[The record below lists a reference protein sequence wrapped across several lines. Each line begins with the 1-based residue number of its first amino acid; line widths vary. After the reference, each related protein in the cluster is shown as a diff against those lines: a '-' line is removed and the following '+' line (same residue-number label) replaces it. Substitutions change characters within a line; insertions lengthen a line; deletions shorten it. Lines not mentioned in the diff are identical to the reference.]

1 MKKTLISL
9 CIILAVAI
17 GLRFYQL
24 GNVPASPDWDEAALG
39 YNAYSILKTG
49 RDEYGNF
56 LPLSIRSFD
65 DYKPPLYVYLTVPSV
80 ALFGLSAWST
90 RLPSAVMGVLAVLG
104 VYFLVGKLI
113 RDRKNDTIPLFSA
126 LLLAISPW
134 SIQFSR
140 IAFEANTG
148 VTVNIWAVTAF
159 LAGLKRRIFLPV
171 SAVLFALGMY
181 AYHSERIFLPL
192 LIVILVFVYRRE
204 LFVKEHTKSLMLS
217 VILGIVVVAP
227 LIPVVFNQTALLRL
241 RGTSSF
247 TDQTGLLARDITKLE
262 QDQQS
267 GDLIGQL
274 LDNRRIV
281 FAKTVIAGYL
291 SHFSFKWLFLTGDN
305 QRHHAPDMG
314 LLYLWELPFLLYG
327 IYRVLKYMK
336 GPVRAILVGWLLISP
351 IAASP
356 TTGLPHAVRTLVFLP
371 VFQVFTA
378 VGIVDAIRITKEY
391 LSGGK
396 RLLWYAAAVGI
407 ALFAV
412 FNFAYYLDMYFV
424 QQNPE
429 VSEYW
434 QYGYKDAVAFT
445 EKVKAKY
452 QKVVVSTTLEQS
464 YIFFL
469 FYTKYDPRLYLAGG
483 GTKSGSFEEGNN
495 HFDKYEFRKIDWP
508 HERLDGTILY
518 VGDPKDMSH
527 GNVMNYTF
535 LNGKPAIEM
544 ADKPNGA
551 L

>member
-1 MKKTLISL
+1 MKKTVLAL
-9 CIILAVAI
+9 FVIITVAVS
-17 GLRFYQL
+17 LRFYQL
-24 GNVPASPDWDEAALG
+24 GSVPPSPDWDEAALG

-49 RDEYGNF
+49 RDEYGTF

-65 DYKPPLYVYLTVPSV
+65 DYKPPLYVYLTVPAV
-80 ALFGLSAWST
+80 ALFGLSAWSI

-104 VYFLVGKLI
+104 VYFLVRGLI
-113 RDRKNDTIPLFSA
+113 GDRKDDTIPLLSSF
-126 LLLAISPW
+126 LLAISPW

-148 VTVNIWAVTAF
+148 VTMNIWAVTAF

-171 SAVLFALGMY
+171 SAVLLAAGMY

-192 LIVILVFVYRRE
+192 LIIILVFIYRRK
-204 LFVKEHTKSLMLS
+204 LFVKEHTKSLIIS
-217 VILGIVVVAP
+217 IILGIVVVAP
-227 LIPVVFNQTALLRL
+227 LVPVMFNQTALLRL

-262 QDQQS
+262 RDQQA
-267 GDLIGQL
+267 GDRIGQL

-281 FAKTVIAGYL
+281 YAKTVVAGYL

-327 IYRVLKYMK
+327 IFYMLKTRIQ
-336 GPVRAILVGWLLISP
+336 GPGTKLLFCWLLISP

-371 VFQVFTA
+371 VFQIFS
-378 VGIVDAIRITKEY
+378 AI
-391 LSGGK
+391 
-396 RLLWYAAAVGI
+396 GI
-407 ALFAV
+407 AHCLSRQKRMVILYGICILFNILY
-412 FNFAYYLDMYFV
+412 FCDMYFV

-434 QYGYKDAVAFT
+434 QYGYKDAIGFT

-452 QKVVVSTTLEQS
+452 QKVVVSTTLGQS
-464 YIFFL
+464 YMFFL
-469 FYTKYDPRLYLAGG
+469 FYTKYDPGLYLAAG
-483 GTKSGSFEEGNN
+483 GTKSGSFEEANN
-495 HFDKYEFRKIDWP
+495 HFDTYEFRKIDWS
-508 HERLDGTILY
+508 HERRDGTILY
-518 VGDPKDMSH
+518 VGDPKDMPR

-544 ADKPNGA
+544 ADQPNGA
-551 L
+551 Q

>member
-1 MKKTLISL
+1 MKKTLIAL
-9 CIILAVAI
+9 FIILAIAAAF
-17 GLRFYQL
+17 RFYQL
-24 GNVPASPDWDEAALG
+24 GSVPPSPDWDEAALG

-49 RDEYGNF
+49 RDEYGTR

-113 RDRKNDTIPLFSA
+113 RDEKDDTIPLLSS

-148 VTVNIWAVTAF
+148 VTLNIWAVTAF
-159 LAGLKRRIFLPV
+159 LAGLKRRIFFPIA
-171 SAVLFALGMY
+171 AVLFALGMY

-192 LIVILVFVYRRE
+192 LIIILTFVYRKD
-204 LFVKEHTKSLMLS
+204 LFVKEHTKSLIFS
-217 VILGIVVVAP
+217 IILGIIVVAP

-247 TDQTGLLARDITKLE
+247 TDQTGLLARDITKIE
-262 QDQQS
+262 QDQRA
-267 GDLIGQL
+267 GDRIGQL

-281 FAKTVIAGYL
+281 FAKTVVAGYL
-291 SHFSFKWLFLTGDN
+291 SHFSLKWLFLTGDN

-327 IYRVLKYMK
+327 MFYMLKTRNQEPGTK
-336 GPVRAILVGWLLISP
+336 LLFGWLLIAP

-371 VFQVFTA
+371 VFQIFSA
-378 VGIVDAIRITKEY
+378 VGLAHFSARFRFVT
-391 LSGGK
+391 
-396 RLLWYAAAVGI
+396 LLYGI
-407 ALFAV
+407 LILFNI
-412 FNFAYYLDMYFV
+412 FYFRDMYFV
-424 QQNPE
+424 QMNPE
-429 VSEYW
+429 VSQYW
-434 QYGYKDAVAFT
+434 QYGYKNAVAFT
-445 EKVKAKY
+445 QKIKAKY

-464 YIFFL
+464 YMFFL
-469 FYTKYDPRLYLAGG
+469 FYTKYDPGLYLAGG
-483 GTKSGSFEEGNN
+483 GTKSGSFEEANN
-495 HFDKYEFRKIDWP
+495 HFDAYEFRKIDWP
-508 HERLDGTILY
+508 KERRDGSILY
-518 VGDPKDMSH
+518 VGDPKDMPH

-535 LNGKPAIEM
+535 LDGKPAIEM
-544 ADKPNGA
+544 ADQPNGA
-551 L
+551 Q

>member
-1 MKKTLISL
+1 MKKTLFAL
-9 CIILAVAI
+9 FVILAVAI

-24 GNVPASPDWDEAALG
+24 GSVPPSPDWDEAALG

-49 RDEYGNF
+49 RDEYGTR

-80 ALFGLSAWST
+80 ALFGLSVWST
-90 RLPSAVMGVLAVLG
+90 RLPSAVMGILAVLG
-104 VYFLVGKLI
+104 TYFLVKELL
-113 RDRKNDTIPLFSA
+113 KNNTYALLSA
-126 LLLAISPW
+126 FLLAISPW

-148 VTVNIWAVTAF
+148 VTVNIWAVAAF
-159 LAGLKRRIFLPV
+159 LAGLKRRIFLPIA
-171 SAVLFALGMY
+171 AVLFALGMY
-181 AYHSERIFLPL
+181 AYHTERIFLPL
-192 LIVILVFVYRRE
+192 LIIILAFVYRKE
-204 LFVKEHTKSLMLS
+204 LFVKEHTKPLVIS
-217 VILGIVVVAP
+217 VILGILVVAP

-262 QDQQS
+262 RDQKA
-267 GDLIGQL
+267 GDRIGQL

-281 FAKTVIAGYL
+281 FAKTVVAGYL
-291 SHFSFKWLFLTGDN
+291 SHFSLKWLFLTGDN

-327 IYRVLKYMK
+327 MFYMLKTRNPASPAGRHEPGTK
-336 GPVRAILVGWLLISP
+336 LLFGWLLIAP

-371 VFQVFTA
+371 VFQIFSA
-378 VGIVDAIRITKEY
+378 VGLARFAARWRLIT
-391 LSGGK
+391 
-396 RLLWYAAAVGI
+396 LLYGVFI
-407 ALFAV
+407 LF
-412 FNFAYYLDMYFV
+412 NILYYCDMYFV
-424 QQNPE
+424 QMNPE

-464 YIFFL
+464 YMFFL
-469 FYTKYDPRLYLAGG
+469 FYTKYDPVKYLAGG
-483 GTKSGSFEEGNN
+483 GTQSGSFAEAKN
-495 HFDKYEFRKIDWP
+495 HFDNYEFRKIEWSR
-508 HERLDGTILY
+508 EKRDGTILF
-518 VGDPKDMSH
+518 VGDPKDMPR
-527 GNVMNYTF
+527 GNVMNITF
-535 LNGKPAIEM
+535 LDGKPAIEM
-544 ADKPNGA
+544 ADQPNGA
-551 L
+551 P